1 MPETL
6 LFTDGSVSIQ
16 SGIGYGAY
24 LKILDPKLSLKEYRK
39 TIRTKRFESTSST
52 KLELQT
58 LLWALSEVADEIDK
72 VIIHTDSQTII
83 SLLKRRD
90 RLEKHDFRSKK
101 GTLLNHHELYQQFF
115 QRIDEIDCSFVKMK
129 GHLRS
134 KEKYSTDH
142 LFSLVDKASRQA
154 LRNEIR

>member
-24 LKILDPKLSLKEYRK
+24 LKILDPKLSLEEHRK

-58 LLWALSEVADEIDK
+58 LLWALSEVAEEIDK
-72 VIIHTDSQTII
+72 VIIHTDSQNII
-83 SLLKRRD
+83 SLLKRRN
-90 RLEKHDFRSKK
+90 RLEKHKFRSKK

-115 QRIDEIDCSFVKMK
+115 QQIDDIDCCFVKMK

-134 KEKYSTDH
+134 KEKDSTDH
-142 LFSLVDKASRQA
+142 LFSLVDIASRNA
-154 LRNEIR
+154 LRNKI